1 LTLPSTE
8 AAFPACS
15 RLGGWELPAGCGNS
29 VRFQPLNVE
38 ASWRVVEFQVGNKY
52 HPPRPC
58 RHALSQ
64 LQRPGLP
71 PPTALIVAL
80 AQDHDLH
87 LVEWADASKV
97 ALEGPVTKS
106 ADLEHII
113 VNSYPLQLVTGG
125 ATAAYGALASFK
137 GLERP

>member
-1 LTLPSTE
+1 MLST
-8 AAFPACS
+8 
-15 RLGGWELPAGCGNS
+15 
-29 VRFQPLNVE
+29 
-38 ASWRVVEFQVGNKY
+38 
-52 HPPRPC
+52 
-58 RHALSQ
+58 Q

-71 PPTALIVAL
+71 PPTALVVAL

-125 ATAAYGALASFK
+125 RNGRLWRTGVIQGPRATVGFLPKAVIK
-137 GLERP
+137 